1 MLCAVIC
8 AAGAS
13 AMLYMRQ
20 KVTETY
26 ADNDESTAQSEVV
39 ETGSLSTTVS
49 GSGTLEAV
57 GLTDITIPTGVEV
70 SCIFYDAGTTVSE
83 GDLLFSVDSASVL
96 KQMKDVQDQIDTLD
110 ESLEDASADEV
121 SSSLTSGVSGRVKKI
136 FVEAEDDV
144 SSVMYSN
151 GALMTLSL
159 DGYMAVDIETG
170 LLNVSDTVTVTDS
183 DGTEYTGTVD
193 SVDTEKAVI
202 LVTDNGPA
210 LDETV
215 TVSFEVT
222 QETETED
229 DSAEAED
236 DSAEAASDTDTAD
249 SDVEGSGTDGTDA
262 EAQTE
267 STVKSFTGKLYIHSP
282 LSITGYA
289 GTVYSVDV
297 SENESVAADT
307 SLMTLTDT
315 SYSANYDTILE
326 QRAVLEETLNELI
339 VLYREGGVFAPFSGK
354 IGTISEAYTD
364 YVTETSSETSTE
376 AAALTQNDAGQSAQT
391 QNDAGQSAQTQNDA
405 GQSAQ
410 TQNDARQSAQTQN
423 DAGQSAQTQGSQTEE
438 TAAVTASV
446 ETEVSNHTGT
456 GDTTATSGSTAAAA
470 DETGTAAEENSDET
484 IVLTLDPNEEMTVDV
499 SVDETDILTMEV
511 GQSASVTID
520 SIGEDV
526 YTGTVTQIDTSASS
540 ASGVTTYTVQV
551 TIPRTEQMLSG
562 MSASVEI
569 RIDGVDN
576 ALLVPSEAIHLTSS
590 TAYVY
595 TTYDA
600 ETKEYGGMT
609 EVTTGLTDG
618 SRTEIISGLKEGD
631 TVWYEE
637 AETTQESSMP
647 GMGGDR
653 SGMDMSGMNMSGMN
667 MGGDGS
673 SFQRPGGNS
682 SSGSGN
688 ESRRP
693 GSNSSSGNGN
703 AGGSGGSRPGGN

>member
-26 ADNDESTAQSEVV
+26 ADDDESTAQSEVV

-159 DGYMAVDIETG
+159 DGYMAVDIETD

-202 LVTDNGPA
+202 LVTDNGPE

-229 DSAEAED
+229 DTAEAVT
-236 DSAEAASDTDTAD
+236 SDTDTVD
-249 SDVEGSGTDGTDA
+249 SDAEDSGTDGTDA

-354 IGTISEAYTD
+354 IGTISDAYTD

-376 AAALTQNDAGQSAQT
+376 AAAQT
-391 QNDAGQSAQTQNDA
+391 QNDAG
-405 GQSAQ
+405 
-410 TQNDARQSAQTQN
+410 QSAQTQN

-456 GDTTATSGSTAAAA
+456 GDTTATSGSTATAA
-470 DETGTAAEENSDET
+470 DATGTAAEENSDET

-653 SGMDMSGMNMSGMN
+653 SGMDMSGMNM
-667 MGGDGS
+667 GGDGS

-693 GSNSSSGNGN
+693 GSNSSSGSGN